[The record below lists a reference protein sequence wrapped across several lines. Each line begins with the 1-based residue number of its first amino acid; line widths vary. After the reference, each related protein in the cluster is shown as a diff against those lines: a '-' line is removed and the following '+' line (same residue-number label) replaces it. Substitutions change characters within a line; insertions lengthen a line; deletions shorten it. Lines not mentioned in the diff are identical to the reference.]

1 VSHYCSRT
9 TRRTGG
15 AARLRAATSG
25 MLLLPSLQD
34 QQTLSSADILS
45 TSLPDSIRPSMMNR
59 LMRRS

>member
-1 VSHYCSRT
+1 VSHDCSRT

-25 MLLLPSLQD
+25 MLLLPSSQD
-34 QQTLSSADILS
+34 QQTLSSADI
-45 TSLPDSIRPSMMNR
+45 PIRQSMMNR